1 MSDLYFEISLLL
13 ENLAKNYGVPN
24 ANYYFRVNKKKPS
37 KDEYR
42 KKVVEFMWHYEH
54 TLGSF
59 VDTPNYEAL
68 KNFVSTN
75 LEKMVEQVIRGE
87 NNEVEKR
94 YTYYMMNE
102 P

>member
-1 MSDLYFEISLLL
+1 MSDLYFELSLLL

-42 KKVVEFMWHYEH
+42 RKVVEFMQHYEH
-54 TLGSF
+54 TLDSF
-59 VDTPNYEAL
+59 TNTPNYGDL

-75 LEKMVEQVIRGE
+75 LEKMVEQVLKGE
-87 NNEVEKR
+87 DKEVEKR

>member
-1 MSDLYFEISLLL
+1 MSDLYFEISLML

-42 KKVVEFMWHYEH
+42 KKVVEFMQHYEH
-54 TLGSF
+54 TLESLAN
-59 VDTPNYEAL
+59 TPNYEAL

-75 LEKMVEQVIRGE
+75 LAEISEQVLKGR
-87 NNEVEKR
+87 NSEVEKR
-94 YTYYMMNE
+94 YSYYMMNE

>member
-1 MSDLYFEISLLL
+1 MSDLYFEISIML
-13 ENLAKNYGVPN
+13 ENFAKNYGVPH
-24 ANYYFRVNKKKPS
+24 ANYYFRVNKHKPS

-42 KKVVEFMWHYEH
+42 RKVVEYMRHYDH
-54 TLGSF
+54 TSLSF
-59 VDTPNYEAL
+59 AGTPNYEAL
-68 KNFVSTN
+68 KNFVSVN
-75 LEKMVEQVIRGE
+75 MEKMIEQVLQGK

>member
-1 MSDLYFEISLLL
+1 MSDLYFEISLVL
-13 ENLAKNYGVPN
+13 ENFAKNYGVPH
-24 ANYYFRVNKKKPS
+24 ANYYFRVSKHKPS

-42 KKVVEFMWHYEH
+42 RKVVEYMRHYDR
-54 TLGSF
+54 TSLSF
-59 VDTPNYEAL
+59 AGTPNYEEL
-68 KNFVSTN
+68 KNFVSVN
-75 LEKMVEQVIRGE
+75 MEKMVEQVLQGK

>member
-1 MSDLYFEISLLL
+1 MPDLYFEISLLL

-42 KKVVEFMWHYEH
+42 NKVVEFMRHYEH
-54 TLGSF
+54 TLDSLAT
-59 VDTPNYEAL
+59 TPNYEEL
-68 KNFVSTN
+68 KNFARTN
-75 LEKMVEQVIRGE
+75 LENMIEQVLKGE
-87 NNEVEKR
+87 DKEVEKR